1 MPCGGVRVTL
11 KGPLTEIHGLCV
23 KHKLFYLEHCTLA
36 KDFSSRCK
44 DRTSP
49 QLSAWGD
56 EEIRNRISWL
66 NQKLNICCCQIKYG
80 DSIRRLNCYVDMNGL
95 LDIDLDTLKA
105 RVRTLFNLHADSNP
119 ILTYIDEDNDNVA
132 LADEEDFYY
141 AGQQYLNPMRIT
153 TCSDYR
159 ERVKSGEETG
169 RSSRYYCLAKGYIME
184 PEAVIQEG
192 PIDGSLLGYQQ
203 QHRSHAIWNN
213 NGEPPIDCKTVV
225 VRRNEANLKRL
236 DPPAPPVAELVRQAG
251 FAGLMDIPFIS
262 LDLALI
268 TALLEHWRP
277 ETHSFHLGSG
287 EWTVTLQDVE
297 VILGIPVDG
306 LPVVGS
312 TEQDW
317 DKLCKELL
325 GVIPEAKVSRTGG
338 KVKLSWLR
346 ANFKGHLEAGYSE
359 EQVRQQA
366 RGCILLLIGVW
377 AWERFPYFAPGCL
390 GKRARPLDAP
400 LGAWWNDAFHTP
412 DMATHVLGAYR
423 HFFDL
428 QRPDEVVWR
437 PYDEIIENLP
447 LNCRAGRAIWMA
459 KVPLLCFPY
468 VENHMPDRVMRQFGY
483 RQSILDDCN
492 CRAKPHGMNF
502 KSGTK
507 DYAVVH
513 ANSVALWNDRLNYIV
528 LHGDVDIDVY
538 PADDPYVVWYRK
550 ITLRY
555 ISRLGAAADIAMG
568 FFERLRTMDVS
579 DIEALRKMGEQ
590 GVECMRYLEK
600 WLRKKPPIQPNLVH
614 IEEDENLENEWAQE
628 DDIAGGSGSISP
640 ASFES
645 HLQALESFPF
655 SPLLDSMNPTSN
667 EPSSQSQSTFDG
679 SWFESPVVNVG
690 GAETSFLDPP
700 LVKKRK
706 RLDGDRGIHV
716 GDQVPQFRVDTPTF
730 EGHRSKDVQGK
741 GMVAGDGSGVLTQL
755 DTQAVPSQAHAG
767 LDGQPLEEAMEVVTQ
782 VGSEALQPTPP
793 IALRKG
799 QRDTHPP
806 DCGRPSCGGHIGGK

>member
-1 MPCGGVRVTL
+1 
-11 KGPLTEIHGLCV
+11 
-23 KHKLFYLEHCTLA
+23 
-36 KDFSSRCK
+36 
-44 DRTSP
+44 
-49 QLSAWGD
+49 
-56 EEIRNRISWL
+56 
-66 NQKLNICCCQIKYG
+66 
-80 DSIRRLNCYVDMNGL
+80 
-95 LDIDLDTLKA
+95 
-105 RVRTLFNLHADSNP
+105 
-119 ILTYIDEDNDNVA
+119 
-132 LADEEDFYY
+132 
-141 AGQQYLNPMRIT
+141 
-153 TCSDYR
+153 
-159 ERVKSGEETG
+159 
-169 RSSRYYCLAKGYIME
+169 
-184 PEAVIQEG
+184 
-192 PIDGSLLGYQQ
+192 
-203 QHRSHAIWNN
+203 
-213 NGEPPIDCKTVV
+213 
-225 VRRNEANLKRL
+225 
-236 DPPAPPVAELVRQAG
+236 
-251 FAGLMDIPFIS
+251 MDILFIS

-268 TALLEHWRP
+268 TTLLERWRP

-306 LPVVGS
+306 LPIVGS

-325 GVIPEAKVSRTGG
+325 GLIPEAKVSRTGG

-346 ANFKGHLEAGYSE
+346 AHFKGHLEAEYLE

-366 RGCILLLIGVW
+366 RGYILLLIG
-377 AWERFPYFAPGCL
+377 AL
-390 GKRARPLDAP
+390 G
-400 LGAWWNDAFHTP
+400 LGVVSLLCSWTSWWNDAFHTP
-412 DMATHVLGAYR
+412 DMATHVLEAYR

-459 KVPLLCFPY
+459 KVPLICFPY

-483 RQSILDDCN
+483 RQTIPDDCN

-507 DYAVVH
+507 DNAVVH

-555 ISRLGAAADIAMG
+555 ISRLGAVADIAMG

-614 IEEDENLENEWAQE
+614 IEEVHVEEDENLENEWAQE
-628 DDIAGGSGSISP
+628 DDIAGGSGSIPS

-655 SPLLDSMNPTSN
+655 SPLLDPMNPTSN

-679 SWFESPVVNVG
+679 SWFESLVANVG
-690 GAETSFLDPP
+690 GVETSFLDLP

-706 RLDGDRGIHV
+706 RLDGDRGIDV

-730 EGHRSKDVQGK
+730 EGHRSEDVQ
-741 GMVAGDGSGVLTQL
+741 
-755 DTQAVPSQAHAG
+755 G
-767 LDGQPLEEAMEVVTQ
+767 LDGQPLEEATEVEPQGDGVVTQ
-782 VGSEALQPTPP
+782 VVSEALQPTPP
-793 IALRKG
+793 IALCKG
-799 QRDTHPP
+799 QHDTHPP

>member
-1 MPCGGVRVTL
+1 MST
-11 KGPLTEIHGLCV
+11 
-23 KHKLFYLEHCTLA
+23 
-36 KDFSSRCK
+36 D
-44 DRTSP
+44 
-49 QLSAWGD
+49 
-56 EEIRNRISWL
+56 
-66 NQKLNICCCQIKYG
+66 
-80 DSIRRLNCYVDMNGL
+80 
-95 LDIDLDTLKA
+95 
-105 RVRTLFNLHADSNP
+105 
-119 ILTYIDEDNDNVA
+119 
-132 LADEEDFYY
+132 
-141 AGQQYLNPMRIT
+141 
-153 TCSDYR
+153 
-159 ERVKSGEETG
+159 
-169 RSSRYYCLAKGYIME
+169 KGYIME

-236 DPPAPPVAELVRQAG
+236 DPPTPPVAELVRQAG
-251 FAGLMDIPFIS
+251 FGGLMDIPFIS

-268 TALLEHWRP
+268 TALLERWRP

-317 DKLCKELL
+317 DKLCEELL

-338 KVKLSWLR
+338 KVKLSWLG

-366 RGCILLLIGVW
+366 RGYILLLIGGMLIPDGSGGSVHLCYLSLLRDLTIRHSWGSACLAGLYHFLCHGSKTNNNDVGGCFILLQLW
-377 AWERFPYFAPGCL
+377 AWVRFPYFAPGRL

-400 LGAWWNDAFHTP
+400 LGARWNDAFHTP

-423 HFFDL
+423 
-428 QRPDEVVWR
+428 QTIP
-437 PYDEIIENLP
+437 
-447 LNCRAGRAIWMA
+447 
-459 KVPLLCFPY
+459 
-468 VENHMPDRVMRQFGY
+468 
-483 RQSILDDCN
+483 DDCN
-492 CRAKPHGMNF
+492 CRAKPHRMNF

-614 IEEDENLENEWAQE
+614 IEEVHVEEDGNLENEWAQVGEQGGQQEEQQQQQQQEDVHVDPLQE
-628 DDIAGGSGSISP
+628 DDIAGGSGSMPP

-679 SWFESPVVNVG
+679 SWFESPVANVG

-730 EGHRSKDVQGK
+730 EGHRSEDVQDK
-741 GMVAGDGSGVLTQL
+741 GMVAGEGSGVLTQL

-767 LDGQPLEEAMEVVTQ
+767 LDGKPLEEAMEVEPQGDGVVTQ